1 MSETAPTY
9 HPESEALLAYAAG
22 GLDEAHAVLV
32 ATHLA
37 LCPRCRTEVGR
48 LEAVGGALTG
58 SIEPAPMSAGALA
71 AALARLDE
79 PEVEPASGPP
89 AAVAYD
95 DETLH
100 AIPSPLRDY
109 LGGNLSGLPWKWR
122 GPAIRELPLS
132 IGAGPTRA
140 TLIRVRPG
148 SAIPA
153 HTHAG
158 TEATLVLLGAYQDAT
173 GRFGRGDVETASSD
187 LDHRPVATADGE
199 CICFSVIDG
208 PLSLTG
214 PIGRLLNPFLKI

>member
-1 MSETAPTY
+1 MTDSAPSF
-9 HPESEALLAYAAG
+9 HPDSEALLDYAAG
-22 GLDEAHAVLV
+22 SLDEANAVLV

-37 LCPRCRTEVGR
+37 LCPPCRAEVGR
-48 LEAVGGALTG
+48 LEAVGGALTAA
-58 SIEPAPMSAGALA
+58 IEPVPMCADALA
-71 AALARLDE
+71 QVLARLDE
-79 PEVEPASGPP
+79 PEVAAASPLP

-95 DETLH
+95 EETRL
-100 AIPSPLRDY
+100 IPAPLRDY
-109 LGGNLSGLPWKWR
+109 LGGNLSDLPWKWR

-132 IGAGPTRA
+132 IGHGPARA

-148 SAIPA
+148 AAIPS

-158 TEATLVLLGAYQDAT
+158 IEATLVLRGAYVDAT

-187 LDHRPVATADGE
+187 LDHRPVATPDGE
-199 CICFSVIDG
+199 CICFSVIEG

>member
-1 MSETAPTY
+1 MTDTAPTF
-9 HPESEALLAYAAG
+9 HPESEAVLAYAAG

-37 LCPRCRTEVGR
+37 LCPRCRAEVAR
-48 LEAVGGALTG
+48 LEAVGGALTA

-71 AALARLDE
+71 ATLARLDE
-79 PEVEPASGPP
+79 PGAEPEPS

-100 AIPSPLRDY
+100 AIPAPLRDY

-122 GPAIRELPLS
+122 GPTIRELPLS
-132 IGAGPTRA
+132 IGSGTARA

-148 SAIPA
+148 AAIPA

-158 TEATLVLLGAYQDAT
+158 TEATLVLRGAYQDAT

-187 LDHRPVATADGE
+187 LDHRPVATADSE